1 MNYDLVI
8 IGGGPAGVTAGIYAV
23 RKDIKTLIITKDFL
37 GQTGKAA
44 TVENWPG
51 IQKTTGLELMQSFR
65 DHVKSYSIDVLE
77 GESVMVLNKRD
88 SLFILK
94 TSKAKEIKSKSVII
108 SSGKNPR
115 PLKIPGENEFLG
127 KGVVYCAVCDAPL
140 FAGKN
145 VAIIGGGNAGFE
157 TALEMKRRN
166 CPEVYIL
173 EACPKLLADE
183 ILQKEAKEAGIQVLL
198 RARIREICGDNFVKS
213 IKYTDMNTKE
223 DKVLNIEGVFV
234 EIGSI
239 PVIDFV
245 GDLTDCNEKKEIV
258 IDHAKCTTKTPGLFA
273 AGDVT
278 DTPYKQIV
286 IAAGEGAKAAL
297 SAYEYLNE
305 QNKVN

>member
-8 IGGGPAGVTAGIYAV
+8 IGAGPAGITAGIYAA
-23 RKDIKTLIITKDFL
+23 RKNIKTLIITKDFF

-51 IQKTTGLELMQSFR
+51 TQKTTGIELMQSFK
-65 DHVKSYSIDVLE
+65 DHIKSYNIDTIE
-77 GESVMVLNKRD
+77 GESVMELDRND
-88 SLFILK
+88 NGFFIK
-94 TSKAKEIKSKSVII
+94 TNKAKEIETKSVII

-115 PLKIPGENEFLG
+115 PLKVPGEDEFLG
-127 KGVVYCAVCDAPL
+127 KGVVYCAICDAPL

-145 VAIIGGGNAGFE
+145 IAVIGGGNSGFE

-183 ILQKEAKEAGIQVLL
+183 ILQREAEKAGIKVLL
-198 RARIREICGDNFVKS
+198 RARIREIHGNNFVES
-213 IKYTDMNTKE
+213 IKYTDLDTKE
-223 DKVLNIEGVFV
+223 DKILKVDGVFV
-234 EIGSI
+234 EIGSV
-239 PVIDFV
+239 PVVDFV
-245 GDLTDCNEKKEIV
+245 EGLADCNEKGEII
-258 IDHAKCTTKTPGLFA
+258 IDHARCATKTPGLFA

-278 DTPYKQIV
+278 NTPYKQIV

-297 SAYEYLNE
+297 SAYKYLNE
-305 QNKVN
+305 QNKIS

>member
-37 GQTGKAA
+37 GQTGNAA

-51 IQKTTGLELMQSFR
+51 TQKITGLELMQSFR

-115 PLKIPGENEFLG
+115 LLKIPGENEFLG
-127 KGVVYCAVCDAPL
+127 KGVVYCAICDAPL

-183 ILQKEAKEAGIQVLL
+183 ILQKEAKKAGIRVLL
-198 RARIREICGDNFVKS
+198 RARIREICGNNFVES

-223 DKVLNIEGVFV
+223 NKILNIEGVFV

-245 GDLTDCNEKKEIV
+245 GDLADCNEKGEII
-258 IDHAKCTTKTPGLFA
+258 IDHVKCTTKTPGLFA

-278 DTPYKQIV
+278 DIPYKQIV